1 MKVSERIAALRT
13 RMRAAGLDAYL
24 VPSADPH
31 QSEYVAAC
39 WQRRGFISG
48 FDGSAGTVAVLAE
61 RAGLWTD
68 SRYFLQAAEQLAGSG
83 IELFRMGEP
92 GVPELEPFL
101 AQNLPAGAR
110 VGLDPRVFS
119 EGACQRLEEALTAR
133 GVLLAPQ
140 EEDLVEAVW
149 GAGRPALPTAPL
161 RTHALSAAGVDAG
174 AKLTRLRTAMQAAGV
189 DAVVLAALDE
199 IAWLTNLRGAD
210 VPFNPV
216 FIAYLVVEPRGARL
230 LVDPAKLGAGA
241 RAALPA
247 DLEVLPYERF
257 GEVLDG
263 LGRAGAGVWIDP
275 ATVSRWTAARLRHA
289 GARLLQQPN
298 PVPAWKAVK
307 NEAELAGARAAHLRD
322 GVAMARFLAWLEQ
335 ELPRGR
341 HTEASLAERLEG
353 FRREAPGYLGPS
365 FETIA
370 GYGAHGAIVHYRVS
384 AESDV
389 PVAAEGVLLL
399 DSGGQYLDG
408 TTDITRTLGLGGD
421 LSAARREYTAVLQGH
436 LALGRARFLAGTNG
450 YQLDALARA
459 PLWAA
464 GLHYGHGTGH
474 GVGAALCVHEGPFSV
489 SLRRN
494 LTALEPG
501 HVLSIEPGV
510 YVEGARGIRVE
521 NLAVVVPAGDT
532 PHGRFLGFEW
542 LTLCPYDRRLI
553 EPELLSPA
561 ERRQVD
567 DYHARVRDSLGPH
580 LDEPARAW
588 LDRATR
594 PL

>member
-1 MKVSERIAALRT
+1 MQVSERIAALRE
-13 RMRAAGLDAYL
+13 RMRAAGLDAYV

-31 QSEYVAAC
+31 QSEYVAAR
-39 WQRRGFISG
+39 WKRRAFISG
-48 FDGSAGTVAVLAE
+48 FDGSAGTVAVLAG

-68 SRYFLQAAEQLAGSG
+68 SRYFLQAEAQLDASG
-83 IELFRMGEP
+83 VELFRQGEP

-101 AQNLPAGAR
+101 ADSLPAGAR

-119 EGACQRLEEALTAR
+119 EAACQRLEEALTAR

-149 GAGRPALPTAPL
+149 GAGLPALPAAPL
-161 RTHALSAAGVDAG
+161 RPHPLTHAGAG
-174 AKLTRLRTAMQAAGV
+174 AADKLGRLRAAMREREA
-189 DAVVLAALDE
+189 DAVVLSALDE

-216 FIAYLVVEPRGARL
+216 FIAHLVVEACGAKL
-230 LVDPAKLGAGA
+230 LVDPGKLGPEVRAG
-241 RAALPA
+241 LPA
-247 DLEVLPYERF
+247 DLEVLPYEGF
-257 GEVLDG
+257 AGVLDG
-263 LGRAGAGVWIDP
+263 LGRAGARVWADP
-275 ATVSRWTAARLRHA
+275 ATLSRWTFTRLRA
-289 GARLLQQPN
+289 GGARLLAQPN
-298 PVPAWKAVK
+298 PVPAWKAQK
-307 NEAELAGARAAHLRD
+307 NDAELAGLRAAHLRD
-322 GVAMARFLAWLEQ
+322 GVAMARFLAWLPGA
-335 ELPRGR
+335 LAAGG
-341 HTEASLAERLEG
+341 HTERSLAARLED
-353 FRREAPGYLGPS
+353 FRKEAEGYLGPS

-370 GYGAHGAIVHYRVS
+370 GYGPHGAIVHYRVS

-389 PVAAEGVLLL
+389 PVPAEGVLLI
-399 DSGGQYLDG
+399 DSGGQYRDG
-408 TTDITRTLGLGGD
+408 TTDITRTLGLGGE
-421 LSAARREYTAVLQGH
+421 LGQARREYTAVLQGH
-436 LALGRARFLAGTNG
+436 LALGRARFLAGANG

-494 LTALEPG
+494 MTPLETG

-510 YVEGARGIRVE
+510 YVEGSHGIRVE
-521 NLAVVVPAGDT
+521 NLAVVVPAGET
-532 PHGRFLGFEW
+532 PHGRFLAFDW
-542 LTLCPYDRRLI
+542 LTLCPYDRGLI
-553 EPELLSPA
+553 APELLSET

-567 DYHARVRDSLGPH
+567 AYHARVRDALVPH
-580 LDEPARAW
+580 LDEPTRAW
-588 LDRATR
+588 LERATR